1 MFEQEQRLYRFMS
14 NYYHS
19 IVKDLDEA
27 ALKHR
32 ESENVNPPGW
42 ILGHLAL
49 VNDFA
54 LNLLGQEPVCPA
66 NWGVLFGPGSDPAK
80 ALEQLPSREELI
92 DYFDRGHSRVL
103 EHVSNADPEAMQQ
116 PQPFEPLN
124 GSGIETVAD
133 LVAHIMT
140 THLASHVGQLSYH
153 RRLSGNKP
161 LI

>member
-66 NWGVLFGPGSDPAK
+66 NWGCCSDPG
-80 ALEQLPSREELI
+80 LTLPKHWNNCLQGR
-92 DYFDRGHSRVL
+92 
-103 EHVSNADPEAMQQ
+103 N
-116 PQPFEPLN
+116 
-124 GSGIETVAD
+124 
-133 LVAHIMT
+133 
-140 THLASHVGQLSYH
+140 
-153 RRLSGNKP
+153 
-161 LI
+161 